1 MYDAIPL
8 TALPAFRKLSAHQ
21 AQALLEKLDAWLATQ
36 DVDKTPAHQRPACAR
51 VGLGIYYFEEHL
63 ENNVVEGDRP

>member
-21 AQALLEKLDAWLATQ
+21 AQVLLEKLDTWLAGHDIEKSPENPGT
-36 DVDKTPAHQRPACAR
+36 ARAR

-63 ENNVVEGDRP
+63 ESNVVEGDRP